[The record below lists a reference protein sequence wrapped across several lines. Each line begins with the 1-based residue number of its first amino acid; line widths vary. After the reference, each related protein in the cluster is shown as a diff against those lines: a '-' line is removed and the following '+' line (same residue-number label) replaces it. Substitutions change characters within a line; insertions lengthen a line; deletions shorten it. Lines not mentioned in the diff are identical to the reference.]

1 MAVCC
6 PHSFIRSHG
15 AILGGFECVCGVLL
29 LNKESQEQY
38 SEGKTSVAC
47 VIHTRCPDFILMC
60 FYSSTV
66 VDDFCTFL
74 SIFVHRLCIYCPKRQ
89 RKTTLFDCLT
99 LKLQLQNDFD
109 ASP

>member
-6 PHSFIRSHG
+6 THSFIRSHG

-47 VIHTRCPDFILMC
+47 VIHSRCPDFILGHADSHIFS
-60 FYSSTV
+60 FY
-66 VDDFCTFL
+66 
-74 SIFVHRLCIYCPKRQ
+74 
-89 RKTTLFDCLT
+89 
-99 LKLQLQNDFD
+99 
-109 ASP
+109 